1 MKRRIASH
9 YALINGKLERNAVI
23 TVEQDG
29 TILSIEQPE
38 VLDSC
43 ASVEFFPGII
53 TAGMIN
59 AHCHLEL
66 SYLAGA
72 IAEGQGFAGFAREI
86 GRVRGNYSNEERIH
100 AADIADALMWE
111 EGVQAV
117 ADIANDALVMDIK
130 RRSKIEYITL
140 FEHFGLNN
148 NSTDAIF
155 ALAAEHS
162 ANVTPHSTYSV
173 QDRPFREICNRG
185 EGVISIHFLESKAE
199 RELYSGGG
207 SLAEWYARMGWECDF
222 LHYGTPAKRIA
233 ESVPSDRKTLIVHC
247 VECLPEDVEVIDS
260 HINGGAT
267 WVVCPESNR
276 YISGTTP
283 PIKMLRDM
291 GCRIAIGTDSR
302 ASARHLSMIENLRL
316 LGDMPLEELLS
327 WATIDGAKALG
338 MEHKLGSIEV
348 GKCPGLVLIEG
359 VDLQNMR
366 LTEESKSRRLL

>member
-9 YALINGKLERNAVI
+9 YALISGKLERNVVI
-23 TVEQDG
+23 TVDQRG
-29 TILSIEQPE
+29 TILSIEQPKA
-38 VLDSC
+38 LDSC

-72 IAEGQGFAGFAREI
+72 IAEGLGFAGFAREI
-86 GRVRGNYSNEERIH
+86 GRVRGNFSNEERIH

-117 ADIANDALVMDIK
+117 ADIANDALIMEVK

-155 ALAAEHS
+155 ALAKEHGAS
-162 ANVTPHSTYSV
+162 VTPHSTYSV
-173 QDRPFREICNRG
+173 QDAPFKEICRHSDG
-185 EGVISIHFLESKAE
+185 PISIHFLESKAE
-199 RELYSGGG
+199 TELYSGHG
-207 SLAEWYARMGWECDF
+207 SLTEWYARMGWRCDF

-233 ESVPSDRKTLIVHC
+233 ESIPPNRKILFVHC
-247 VECLPEDVEVIDS
+247 VESLPEDVEIVDS

-267 WVVCPESNR
+267 WVLCPESNR
-276 YISGTTP
+276 YISGSTP
-283 PIKMLRDM
+283 PIEMLRDM

-302 ASARHLSMIENLRL
+302 ASARHLSMIENMRL
-316 LGDMPLEELLS
+316 MGDIPLEELLS
-327 WATIDGAKALG
+327 WATIGGAKALG
-338 MEHKLGSIEV
+338 MEQRLGSIEV

-359 VDLQNMR
+359 VDLQKMR
-366 LTEESKSRRLL
+366 LTENSKSRRLL

>member
-9 YALINGKLERNAVI
+9 YALISGKLERNVVI

-38 VLDSC
+38 ALDSC

-72 IAEGQGFAGFAREI
+72 IAEGLGFAGFAREI
-86 GRVRGNYSNEERIH
+86 GRVRGNFSNEERIH

-130 RRSKIEYITL
+130 RRSRIEYITL

-155 ALAAEHS
+155 ALAKEHN
-162 ANVTPHSTYSV
+162 ANATPHSTYSV
-173 QDRPFREICNRG
+173 QDAPFKEICRHSDG
-185 EGVISIHFLESKAE
+185 PISIHFLESKAE
-199 RELYSGGG
+199 KELYSGHG
-207 SLAEWYARMGWECDF
+207 SLTEWYARMGWRCDF

-233 ESVPSDRKTLIVHC
+233 ESIPPNRKILLVHC
-247 VECLPEDVEVIDS
+247 VESLPEDVEIVDS

-267 WVVCPESNR
+267 WVLCPESNR
-276 YISGTTP
+276 YISGSTP
-283 PIKMLRDM
+283 PIEMLRDM

-302 ASARHLSMIENLRL
+302 ASARHLSMIENMRL
-316 LGDMPLEELLS
+316 MGDIPLEELLS
-327 WATIDGAKALG
+327 WATIGGAKALG
-338 MEHKLGSIEV
+338 MEQRLGSIEV

-359 VDLQNMR
+359 VDLQKMR
-366 LTEESKSRRLL
+366 LTENSKSRRLL

>member
-38 VLDSC
+38 ALDSC

-111 EGVQAV
+111 QGVQAV

-247 VECLPEDVEVIDS
+247 VESRPEDVEVIDS

>member
-38 VLDSC
+38 ALDSC

-86 GRVRGNYSNEERIH
+86 GRMRGNYSNEERIH
-100 AADIADALMWE
+100 ATDIADALMWE

-222 LHYGTPAKRIA
+222 LHHGTPAKRIA
-233 ESVPSDRKTLIVHC
+233 ESVPSDRKTLVVHC
-247 VECLPEDVEVIDS
+247 VESRPEDVEVIDS

-302 ASARHLSMIENLRL
+302 ASARHLSMIENLRI

-338 MEHKLGSIEV
+338 MEHRLGSIEV

>member
-38 VLDSC
+38 ALDSC

-86 GRVRGNYSNEERIH
+86 GRMRGNYSNEERIH

-222 LHYGTPAKRIA
+222 LHHGTPAKRIA
-233 ESVPSDRKTLIVHC
+233 ESVPSDRKTLVVHC
-247 VECLPEDVEVIDS
+247 VESRPEDVEVIDS

-302 ASARHLSMIENLRL
+302 ASARHLSMIENLRI

-338 MEHKLGSIEV
+338 MEHRLGSIEV

>member
-9 YALINGKLERNAVI
+9 YALINGKLKRNAVI

-38 VLDSC
+38 ALDSC

-86 GRVRGNYSNEERIH
+86 GQVRGNYSNEERIH

-130 RRSKIEYITL
+130 RRSKIEYVTL

-316 LGDMPLEELLS
+316 LGDIPLEELLS

-366 LTEESKSRRLL
+366 ITEESKSRRLL

>member
-38 VLDSC
+38 ALDSC

-233 ESVPSDRKTLIVHC
+233 ESVPSDRKTLVVHC
-247 VECLPEDVEVIDS
+247 VESRPEDVEVIDS

-316 LGDMPLEELLS
+316 LGDIPLEELLS

>member
-9 YALINGKLERNAVI
+9 YALINNKLERNVVI

-38 VLDSC
+38 ALDSC

-72 IAEGQGFAGFAREI
+72 IDEGLGFAGFAREI

-117 ADIANDALVMDIK
+117 ADIANDALIMEVK

-148 NSTDAIF
+148 NSTNEIF
-155 ALAAEHS
+155 ALAEEHGAS
-162 ANVTPHSTYSV
+162 VTPHSTYSV
-173 QDRPFREICNRG
+173 QDGPFREICHRG
-185 EGVISIHFLESKAE
+185 KSPISIHFLESKAE
-199 RELYSGGG
+199 KELYSGHG

-233 ESVPSDRKTLIVHC
+233 ESVPSDRKTLLVHC
-247 VECLPEDVEVIDS
+247 VESLAEDVEIVNR
-260 HINGGAT
+260 HINEGAT

-283 PIKMLRDM
+283 PVEMLRNM

-302 ASARHLSMIENLRL
+302 ASARHLSMIDNMSL
-316 LGDMPLEELLS
+316 LGDLPLEELLS
-327 WATIDGAKALG
+327 WATINGAKALG

-359 VDLQNMR
+359 VDLQTMR
-366 LTEESKSRRLL
+366 LTKESKSRRLL

>member
-222 LHYGTPAKRIA
+222 LHHGTPAKRIA